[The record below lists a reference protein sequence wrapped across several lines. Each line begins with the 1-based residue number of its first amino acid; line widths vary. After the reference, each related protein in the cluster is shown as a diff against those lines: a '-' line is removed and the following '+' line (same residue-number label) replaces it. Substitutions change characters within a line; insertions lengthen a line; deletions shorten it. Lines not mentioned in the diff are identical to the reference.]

1 VGNVT
6 PTHQGINRAGRAS
19 WRSRQQPNVTVTPLL
34 RKCHTTVA
42 TVPVTRPT
50 FTALVAA
57 DMYRRWASG
66 RRRAYRRRTVAPY
79 RRRGRK
85 VRWRPR
91 VRRSYRR
98 SVPARRFKRRVLAI
112 SQTKKSDK
120 MLGATSTGTI
130 QPITLATGFN
140 SVAYNL
146 WSPPTREYDNQEV
159 DPQDRN
165 RSSIFFVGWK
175 DVMYMEMTQAVIWRR
190 IVFWSYKRY
199 EFAQSVLNSD
209 GNYFRRWEP
218 YLNDIHPEVTEDILR
233 GSDGIDYSERFSFD
247 AQTDPKKIRV
257 IYDRKRVFN
266 PFANNPTVRNFKMWH
281 PIRKKIVFDDP
292 EEGDDMES
300 NVWSVESP
308 RSAGNVYVLDMFAHA
323 VSQGPTA
330 GPTTINAESTVYW
343 RET

>member
-1 VGNVT
+1 
-6 PTHQGINRAGRAS
+6 
-19 WRSRQQPNVTVTPLL
+19 
-34 RKCHTTVA
+34 
-42 TVPVTRPT
+42 
-50 FTALVAA
+50 
-57 DMYRRWASG
+57 
-66 RRRAYRRRTVAPY
+66 
-79 RRRGRK
+79 
-85 VRWRPR
+85 
-91 VRRSYRR
+91 
-98 SVPARRFKRRVLAI
+98 
-112 SQTKKSDK
+112 
-120 MLGATSTGTI
+120 MLGATSAGAI
-130 QPITLATGFN
+130 QPITLASGFN
-140 SVAYNL
+140 QVAYNL

-175 DVMYMEMTQAVIWRR
+175 DVLYMEMTQAVIWRR

-199 EFAQSVLNSD
+199 EFAQSVLNSS

-218 YLNDIHPEVTEDILR
+218 FVNSIHPEVTEDILR
-233 GSDGIDYSERFSFD
+233 GADGIDYSERFAFD
-247 AQTDPKKIRV
+247 AQTDSKKIRV

-281 PIRKKIVFDDP
+281 AIRKKIVFDDP

-308 RSAGNVYVLDMFAHA
+308 RSAGNVYVLDMFAHS

-330 GPTTINAESTVYW
+330 GPTTVNAESTVYW

>member
-1 VGNVT
+1 MWVGNVT
-6 PTHQGINRAGRAS
+6 PAHPGVNRAGRAS

-146 WSPPTREYDNQEV
+146 WSPPHVST
-159 DPQDRN
+159 
-165 RSSIFFVGWK
+165 I
-175 DVMYMEMTQAVIWRR
+175 I
-190 IVFWSYKRY
+190 
-199 EFAQSVLNSD
+199 
-209 GNYFRRWEP
+209 RRW
-218 YLNDIHPEVTEDILR
+218 IRRTA
-233 GSDGIDYSERFSFD
+233 IDRRSFSL
-247 AQTDPKKIRV
+247 
-257 IYDRKRVFN
+257 
-266 PFANNPTVRNFKMWH
+266 
-281 PIRKKIVFDDP
+281 
-292 EEGDDMES
+292 
-300 NVWSVESP
+300 
-308 RSAGNVYVLDMFAHA
+308 AGRMCC
-323 VSQGPTA
+323 T
-330 GPTTINAESTVYW
+330 W
-343 RET
+343 R

>member
-1 VGNVT
+1 MGNVT

-165 RSSIFFVGWK
+165 RPSPPRGSSNADGVGK
-175 DVMYMEMTQAVIWRR
+175 
-190 IVFWSYKRY
+190 
-199 EFAQSVLNSD
+199 
-209 GNYFRRWEP
+209 RRWATITNAADKDSFFAACAEMDP
-218 YLNDIHPEVTEDILR
+218 RALVTSFGNVSRYANWKYPDLR
-233 GSDGIDYSERFSFD
+233 GSYDSPDGISVDLSGYPELRDYFSS
-247 AQTDPKKIRV
+247 
-257 IYDRKRVFN
+257 
-266 PFANNPTVRNFKMWH
+266 W
-281 PIRKKIVFDDP
+281 
-292 EEGDDMES
+292 
-300 NVWSVESP
+300 
-308 RSAGNVYVLDMFAHA
+308 L
-323 VSQGPTA
+323 SQSG
-330 GPTTINAESTVYW
+330 
-343 RET
+343 R